1 MFTSEFLIE
10 SGQKQNS
17 LASDFRIVIDFES
30 ASFCQMGTGASLLE
44 FGDYYFFDEDAL
56 LERLTNG
63 AITSKRE
70 VIFVLGAP
78 LTAPYGDEARGV
90 AGVSTVVDLI
100 RRQFISDAKQLSEFD
115 RQVRDA
121 ENRYQAAFQFL
132 QGRRG
137 QDIANRIIRQAVIG
151 AYKGLDAAAVLEKLA
166 DLKEEQLIH
175 LDENVDGWVLSPGV
189 ENLGKLL
196 SSQGAPFGSLV
207 ITSNFDPLI
216 SVAVKRSGGAAWRTA
231 IHTDGDFSQS
241 KANGYQVLHIHGY
254 WYGTDTL
261 HTGNQLI
268 QKRPFLQ
275 NSLLNYLADK
285 TVVVMAYGGWRDVF
299 TASIENIVGNSDSF
313 PEVLWAFHDAA
324 PTISPHLKS
333 VLASGLV
340 RNRVTLYNS
349 IDCHTFL
356 PKLASFWQ
364 GRAAPE
370 SARNDQPAAAV
381 APYKPKFKL
390 KGLECDRPPNFDV
403 WVGRESELRALETT
417 NAKVVAICGIGG
429 QGKSTLAAKFLH
441 SVASGDTEFRYWDW
455 RDCKEEGDRIRTQII
470 SAIERILSAEDYENP
485 LDTATDSELVDL
497 FISVSLERA
506 TVFVFDNVDYYVDLE
521 LRQFTGILNTLVRE
535 FSNSKSSSRIIATC
549 RPKVSY
555 DLSNVVTLGL
565 DGISLQETIELFAQR
580 SGSII
585 VPRDDVEL
593 AHQMTD
599 GHVFWL
605 DLLAVQVARVPGVT
619 LRRLIEDVRRDR
631 GGAPDILSSIWG
643 TLADRERT
651 VLRVMA
657 EAMRPETEETIEK
670 FISSQINY
678 KNFRRALKSL
688 ISLNLIVVKPET
700 NSPDLYDL
708 HPLVRHF
715 VRKTFDRPERFGII
729 QTVINQYVV
738 MIRGLESLLG
748 VFLPLPLLERWS
760 QKAEL
765 EIEAGLYDDAFT
777 TLTQSEDALIGSG
790 HSEEF
795 IRVAK
800 KLFEAIDWT
809 VAATTIKHFDGVL
822 SALISCLDQAEALSD
837 ADDMLERYARTLTS
851 KTARYIKY
859 CDVMAYS
866 SWQRRKYEEAI
877 EWATKGQDLK
887 ETSTVDTVYD
897 CSHTLALAQRD
908 GGEPATALEFFAR
921 SYSISDLVDPRSE
934 VASDEPTVLGNVGRC
949 LQMTG
954 RYQDALV
961 CYRKSAKALESDNS
975 RHHISNQ
982 AYARQWIADTL
993 ARLGKNNLA
1002 YCFYSDAEE
1011 LTSKFAPG
1019 RFRQI
1024 VREKEALFPPEARPE
1039 ISLSE
1044 ARRRVE
1050 AWIAGR
1056 TPLIA

>member
-1 MFTSEFLIE
+1 M
-10 SGQKQNS
+10 
-17 LASDFRIVIDFES
+17 
-30 ASFCQMGTGASLLE
+30 LE
-44 FGDYYFFDEDAL
+44 LGDHYFFDEDAL

-63 AITSKRE
+63 AVASKRE
-70 VIFVLGAP
+70 IVFVLGAP
-78 LTAPYGDEARGV
+78 LTAPSGEEARGV
-90 AGVSTVVDLI
+90 AGVSKVVELI
-100 RRQFISDAKQLSEFD
+100 RGQFTSDVKQLSEFD
-115 RQVRDA
+115 RQVRDS

-137 QDIANRIIRQAVIG
+137 QDIANRVIRQAVVG
-151 AYKGLDAAAVLEKLA
+151 AYKGPDAAAVVEKLA
-166 DLKEEQLIH
+166 DLKDDQLVH
-175 LDENVDGWVLSPGV
+175 LDDNVDGWVLSPGV
-189 ENLGKLL
+189 QALGDLL
-196 SSQGAPFGSLV
+196 SSQDAPFGNLV
-207 ITSNFDPLI
+207 VTSNFDPLI
-216 SVAVKRSGGAAWRTA
+216 SVAIKRSGAAAWRTA

-241 KANGYQVLHIHGY
+241 KASGYQVLHIHGY

-275 NSLLNYLADK
+275 NSLLGYLANK
-285 TVVVMAYGGWRDVF
+285 TVVVLAYGGWRDVF

-313 PEVLWAFHDAA
+313 PEILWAFHDSA
-324 PTISPHLKS
+324 PAISSHLKS
-333 VLASGLV
+333 VVDPGLA
-340 RNRVTLYNS
+340 RNRVTLYSN
-349 IDCHTFL
+349 IDCHAFL
-356 PKLASFWQ
+356 PKLAKFWQ
-364 GRAAPE
+364 GRVTVTQ
-370 SARNDQPAAAV
+370 ARSSQPAVAAR
-381 APYKPKFKL
+381 PDKPKFKL
-390 KGLECDRPPNFDV
+390 KDLECDRPPNFDA
-403 WVGRESELRALETT
+403 WVGREPELRALETT

-441 SVASGDTEFRYWDW
+441 SVSRGDTAFRHWDW

-470 SAIERILSAEDYENP
+470 AAIERILNAEDYETP
-485 LDTATDSELVDL
+485 LDTATDAELVDL
-497 FISVSLERA
+497 FIRISFDLSL
-506 TVFVFDNVDYYVDLE
+506 VFVLDNVDYYVDLE
-521 LRQFTGILNTLVRE
+521 KLQFVGILNNLVRE
-535 FSNSKSSSRIIATC
+535 FSSSNTSSRLIITC

-555 DLSNVVTLGL
+555 DLASVITLALG
-565 DGISLQETIELFAQR
+565 GISLEETLELFHQR
-580 SGSII
+580 LGSTS
-585 VPRDDVEL
+585 VPKEDIEA

-605 DLLAVQVARVPGVT
+605 DLLAVQVARVPGAT
-619 LRRLIEDVRRDR
+619 LRKLIEDIRRER
-631 GGAPDILSSIWG
+631 GGTPDVLSSIWG

-657 EAMRPETEETIEK
+657 EAMRPETEATIEQ
-670 FISSQINY
+670 FISAQINY
-678 KNFRRALKSL
+678 KNFRRAMKSL
-688 ISLNLIVVKPET
+688 ISFNLIVVKPEI

-738 MIRGLESLLG
+738 IIRGLESLLG

-765 EIEAGLYDDAFT
+765 EIEAGLYDDAFN
-777 TLTQSEDALIGSG
+777 TLASAEDALIGSG

-800 KLFEAIDWT
+800 KLFEAIDWM
-809 VAATTIKHFDGVL
+809 VAAATMKHFDGVL
-822 SALISCLDQAEALSD
+822 AALISCLDQSEAFLD
-837 ADDMLERYARTLTS
+837 ADDMLERYGRTLTS

-866 SWQRRKYEEAI
+866 LWQRHKHAEAI

-887 ETSTVDTVYD
+887 DSSTVDTIYD

-908 GGEPATALEFFAR
+908 GGEPEKALEFFVK
-921 SYSISDLVDPRSE
+921 SYDISDLVNPTNDT
-934 VASDEPTVLGNVGRC
+934 ASDEPTVLGNVGRC
-949 LQMTG
+949 LQMIG

-982 AYARQWIADTL
+982 AYARQWIGDTL
-993 ARLGKNNLA
+993 ACLGKRDLA
-1002 YCFYSDAEE
+1002 YCFYADAEE
-1011 LTSKFAPG
+1011 LTAKFAPG
-1019 RFRQI
+1019 RCRRI
-1024 VREKEALFPPEARPE
+1024 VHEKEALFPSGTEPDIPH
-1039 ISLSE
+1039 SE
-1044 ARRRVE
+1044 SKRRVE

-1056 TPLIA
+1056 SPLIA